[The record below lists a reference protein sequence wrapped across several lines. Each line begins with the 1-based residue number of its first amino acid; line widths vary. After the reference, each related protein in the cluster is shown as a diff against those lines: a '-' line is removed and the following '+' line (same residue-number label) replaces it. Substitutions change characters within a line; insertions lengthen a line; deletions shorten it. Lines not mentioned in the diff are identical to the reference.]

1 MAVEGSEQAFESSE
15 SFPSLLIAR
24 SCEINTTD
32 AASGDSLLHL
42 CARQE
47 LERAGVF
54 LVERGAKINV
64 LNGASESVLHLAC
77 ENGLERLVRL
87 LLEKEADPN
96 VQTSELTNA
105 QTPMHKAILN
115 SHEEILELFIRHKEN
130 MGKCLGNFYIEF

>member
-1 MAVEGSEQAFESSE
+1 VAVEGSEQAFESSE

-54 LVERGAKINV
+54 LVERGARVDKC
-64 LNGASESVLHLAC
+64 SD
-77 ENGLERLVRL
+77 
-87 LLEKEADPN
+87 AD
-96 VQTSELTNA
+96 A
-105 QTPMHKAILN
+105 
-115 SHEEILELFIRHKEN
+115 
-130 MGKCLGNFYIEF
+130 